1 MNDRAS
7 HEASIER
14 LERAGESF
22 DKALSDVVYANG
34 FDRRF
39 EFFTDEQ
46 IAAIRAA
53 MVVKALDERN
63 YWRKVKERR
72 AAIRAM
78 CETEAG

>member
-1 MNDRAS
+1 MTRAR
-7 HEASIER
+7 HEASIRRMEH
-14 LERAGESF
+14 AGESF

-34 FDRRF
+34 LDRRF
-39 EFFTDEQ
+39 EFFTDDQ
-46 IAAIRAA
+46 IAAIRAM

-78 CETEAG
+78 CETGAG